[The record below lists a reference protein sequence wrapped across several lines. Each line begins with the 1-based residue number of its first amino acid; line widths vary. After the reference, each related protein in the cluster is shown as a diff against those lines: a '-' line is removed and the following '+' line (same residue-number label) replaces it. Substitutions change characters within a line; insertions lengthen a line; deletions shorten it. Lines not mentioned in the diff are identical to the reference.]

1 MCRLNSDLNKRIFYT
16 YKIEDML
23 SIQVHSYNKHCIH
36 LRWILC
42 LILSLFTTLPA
53 ISQSRVRHQTSL
65 SDTLLKLKE
74 VTIYSNRM
82 QKKMSPVQILSGKE
96 LEKLNVYS
104 VADAL
109 RYFSGVQ
116 IKDYGGIGGLKTVNI
131 RSMGSHH
138 VGVFYDGIE
147 LGNAQNGVVD
157 LGRFSLDNMEV
168 ISLYNGQKSAI
179 FQPAKDY
186 SSASAIYMQTR
197 KPIFKGEKKNN
208 LNIGVKGGSFSTIN
222 PSLLWEHRFNERI
235 SSSISTEYMY
245 TSGRYKFTYA
255 KKDGYDTTAVRQ
267 NGDVRMLRLENA
279 FFGKV
284 PKGEWKAKAYLYNS
298 ERGYPG
304 AAVREEPGKFRHQ
317 DRQWD
322 TNLFVQGSFQNY
334 FKPWYSLLAN
344 GKYAYD
350 YLHYLSD
357 PRLDVTTMYVDNH
370 YRQQE
375 IYASAAHLFTI
386 YPWWSMS
393 LSNDFQWN
401 TLRADLIDFVY
412 PTRNTILTSAAT
424 SFDFNRLMLQASLL
438 YTHVDD
444 NTRTKGAN
452 AGTKNKYTP
461 SVIATWQPL
470 TKLPLNVRAFY
481 KKVFR
486 MPTLND
492 LYYTFIGNKDLK
504 PEYTTQYDVGITF
517 SHTWNNH
524 WLKSLDLQI
533 DGYYNEVDDKIIAMP
548 TSNQFRWTMI
558 NLGHVEIRGLDAAIR
573 GEWGFGKV
581 ELSTLFNYTYQKAQ
595 DFTDP
600 TSEWYGGQ
608 IPYIPWHGGSII
620 LNGSYQTWSCNYSF
634 IYTGERYE
642 AVANI
647 PENYAQPW
655 YTHDFSL
662 SKTFQ
667 WGKTGIRVTAEI
679 NNIFNQQY
687 EVVQCYPMPGTSFK
701 IKLNVM
707 L

>member
-1 MCRLNSDLNKRIFYT
+1 
-16 YKIEDML
+16 ML

-42 LILSLFTTLPA
+42 LILSLFTTVPA

-197 KPIFKGEKKNN
+197 PPLFKGEKKNN

-279 FFGKV
+279 FFGKI

-357 PRLDVTTMYVDNH
+357 PRLDVTTMYVDNY

-533 DGYYNEVDDKIIAMP
+533 DGYYSEVDDKIIAMP

>member
-1 MCRLNSDLNKRIFYT
+1 
-16 YKIEDML
+16 ML

-36 LRWILC
+36 LRWILYV
-42 LILSLFTTLPA
+42 ILSLFTTLPA

-208 LNIGVKGGSFSTIN
+208 LNIGVKSGSFSTIN

-279 FFGKV
+279 FFGKI

-322 TNLFVQGSFQNY
+322 TNVFIQESFQNY
-334 FKPWYSLLAN
+334 FTPWYSLLAN

-558 NLGHVEIRGLDAAIR
+558 NLGHVEIRGLDVAIR

>member
-1 MCRLNSDLNKRIFYT
+1 
-16 YKIEDML
+16 ML
-23 SIQVHSYNKHCIH
+23 SIQVHSYNKHYIH

-138 VGVFYDGIE
+138 VGVFYDG
-147 LGNAQNGVVD
+147 
-157 LGRFSLDNMEV
+157 MEV

-197 KPIFKGEKKNN
+197 KPLFKGEKKNN

-424 SFDFNRLMLQASLL
+424 SFDFNHLMLQASLL

-470 TKLPLNVRAFY
+470 TKFPLNVRAFY

-548 TSNQFRWTMI
+548 TSNQVRWTMI

>member
-1 MCRLNSDLNKRIFYT
+1 
-16 YKIEDML
+16 ML

-42 LILSLFTTLPA
+42 LILSLFTTVPA

-74 VTIYSNRM
+74 VTIYSNRI

-96 LEKLNVYS
+96 LETLNVYS

-138 VGVFYDGIE
+138 VGVFYDGID

-197 KPIFKGEKKNN
+197 KPLFKGEKKNN

-279 FFGKV
+279 FFGKI

-533 DGYYNEVDDKIIAMP
+533 DGYYSEVDDKIIAMP

>member
-1 MCRLNSDLNKRIFYT
+1 
-16 YKIEDML
+16 ML

-386 YPWWSMS
+386 YPWWRMS

-401 TLRADLIDFVY
+401 ALRADLIDFVY

-647 PENYAQPW
+647 PENYAQPC

>member
-1 MCRLNSDLNKRIFYT
+1 
-16 YKIEDML
+16 ML

-53 ISQSRVRHQTSL
+53 ISQSKVRHQTSL

-197 KPIFKGEKKNN
+197 KPLFKGEKKNN

-235 SSSISTEYMY
+235 SSSISMEYMY

-279 FFGKV
+279 FFGKI

-533 DGYYNEVDDKIIAMP
+533 DGYYSEVDDKIIAMP

>member
-1 MCRLNSDLNKRIFYT
+1 
-16 YKIEDML
+16 ML

-36 LRWILC
+36 LRWILYV
-42 LILSLFTTLPA
+42 ILSLFTTLPA

-197 KPIFKGEKKNN
+197 KPLFKGEKKNN

-222 PSLLWEHRFNERI
+222 PSLLWEHRFNEQI

-279 FFGKV
+279 FFGKI

-322 TNLFVQGSFQNY
+322 TNVFIQGSFQNY
-334 FKPWYSLLAN
+334 FTPWYSLLAN

-558 NLGHVEIRGLDAAIR
+558 NLGHVEIRGLDVAIR

>member
-1 MCRLNSDLNKRIFYT
+1 
-16 YKIEDML
+16 ML

-42 LILSLFTTLPA
+42 LILSLFTTVPA

-197 KPIFKGEKKNN
+197 KPLFKGEKKNN

-279 FFGKV
+279 FFGKI

-357 PRLDVTTMYVDNH
+357 PRLDVTTMYVDNY

-424 SFDFNRLMLQASLL
+424 SVDFNRLMLQASLL

-533 DGYYNEVDDKIIAMP
+533 DGYYSEVDDKIIAMP

>member
-1 MCRLNSDLNKRIFYT
+1 
-16 YKIEDML
+16 ML

-42 LILSLFTTLPA
+42 LILSLFTTVPA

-208 LNIGVKGGSFSTIN
+208 LNIGVKSGSFSTIN

-279 FFGKV
+279 FFGKI

-322 TNLFVQGSFQNY
+322 TNVFIQGSFQNY
-334 FKPWYSLLAN
+334 FTPWYSLLAN

-558 NLGHVEIRGLDAAIR
+558 NLGHVEIRGLDVAIR

>member
-1 MCRLNSDLNKRIFYT
+1 
-16 YKIEDML
+16 ML

-197 KPIFKGEKKNN
+197 KPLFKGEKKNN

-235 SSSISTEYMY
+235 SSSISMEYMY

-279 FFGKV
+279 FFGKI

-533 DGYYNEVDDKIIAMP
+533 DGYYSEVDDKIIAMP

-647 PENYAQPW
+647 PENYAQP
-655 YTHDFSL
+655 
-662 SKTFQ
+662 
-667 WGKTGIRVTAEI
+667 
-679 NNIFNQQY
+679 
-687 EVVQCYPMPGTSFK
+687 
-701 IKLNVM
+701 
-707 L
+707 

>member
-1 MCRLNSDLNKRIFYT
+1 
-16 YKIEDML
+16 ML

-42 LILSLFTTLPA
+42 LILSLFTTVPA

-197 KPIFKGEKKNN
+197 KPLFKGEKKNN

-279 FFGKV
+279 FFGKI

-357 PRLDVTTMYVDNH
+357 PRLDVTTMYVDNY

-533 DGYYNEVDDKIIAMP
+533 DGYYSEVDDKIIAMP

-634 IYTGERYE
+634 IYTGGRYE

>member
-1 MCRLNSDLNKRIFYT
+1 MNGVQTELNCKPNVKRCKRFVFPEYSPLLYHNTLKTKAIKFFQA
-16 YKIEDML
+16 D
-23 SIQVHSYNKHCIH
+23 H
-36 LRWILC
+36 ILTRFVFPP
-42 LILSLFTTLPA
+42 L
-53 ISQSRVRHQTSL
+53 
-65 SDTLLKLKE
+65 
-74 VTIYSNRM
+74 
-82 QKKMSPVQILSGKE
+82 
-96 LEKLNVYS
+96 
-104 VADAL
+104 
-109 RYFSGVQ
+109 SGVQ

-197 KPIFKGEKKNN
+197 KPLFKGEKKNN

-386 YPWWSMS
+386 YPWWRMS

-401 TLRADLIDFVY
+401 ALRADLIDFVY

>member
-1 MCRLNSDLNKRIFYT
+1 MNGVQTRFKCKLDVKRCKRFVFPP
-16 YKIEDML
+16 
-23 SIQVHSYNKHCIH
+23 S
-36 LRWILC
+36 
-42 LILSLFTTLPA
+42 SLLPRSNALKTKA
-53 ISQSRVRHQTSL
+53 I
-65 SDTLLKLKE
+65 
-74 VTIYSNRM
+74 
-82 QKKMSPVQILSGKE
+82 
-96 LEKLNVYS
+96 
-104 VADAL
+104 
-109 RYFSGVQ
+109 RYFQTDRTLTRIVSPPL
-116 IKDYGGIGGLKTVNI
+116 GIGGLKTVNI

-197 KPIFKGEKKNN
+197 KPLFKGEKKNN

-386 YPWWSMS
+386 YPWWRMS

-401 TLRADLIDFVY
+401 ALRADLIDFVY

>member
-1 MCRLNSDLNKRIFYT
+1 
-16 YKIEDML
+16 ML

-53 ISQSRVRHQTSL
+53 ISQSKVRHQTSL

-186 SSASAIYMQTR
+186 SSASATYMQTR
-197 KPIFKGEKKNN
+197 KPLFKGEKKNN

-279 FFGKV
+279 FFGKI

-357 PRLDVTTMYVDNH
+357 PGLDVTTMYVDNH

-444 NTRTKGAN
+444 NTRTKGAD

-667 WGKTGIRVTAEI
+667 WGKTGIRVTTEI

>member
-1 MCRLNSDLNKRIFYT
+1 
-16 YKIEDML
+16 ML

-42 LILSLFTTLPA
+42 LILSFFTTFPA
-53 ISQSRVRHQTSL
+53 ISQSKVRHQTSL

-197 KPIFKGEKKNN
+197 KPLFKGEKKNN

-279 FFGKV
+279 FFGKI

-667 WGKTGIRVTAEI
+667 WGKTGIRVTTEI

>member
-1 MCRLNSDLNKRIFYT
+1 
-16 YKIEDML
+16 ML

-42 LILSLFTTLPA
+42 LILSLFTTVPA

-197 KPIFKGEKKNN
+197 KPLFKGEKKNN

-267 NGDVRMLRLENA
+267 NGDVRMLRLENE
-279 FFGKV
+279 FFGKI

-357 PRLDVTTMYVDNH
+357 PRLDVTTMYVDNY

-533 DGYYNEVDDKIIAMP
+533 DGYYSEVDDKIIAMP

>member
-1 MCRLNSDLNKRIFYT
+1 
-16 YKIEDML
+16 ML
-23 SIQVHSYNKHCIH
+23 SIQVHSYNKH
-36 LRWILC
+36 WILC

-197 KPIFKGEKKNN
+197 KPLFKGEKKNN

-279 FFGKV
+279 FFGKI

>member
-1 MCRLNSDLNKRIFYT
+1 
-16 YKIEDML
+16 ML

-53 ISQSRVRHQTSL
+53 ISQSKVRHQTSL

-179 FQPAKDY
+179 FQSAKDY

-197 KPIFKGEKKNN
+197 KPLFKGEKKNN

-386 YPWWSMS
+386 YPWWRMS

-401 TLRADLIDFVY
+401 ALRADLIDFVY

>member
-1 MCRLNSDLNKRIFYT
+1 
-16 YKIEDML
+16 ML

-42 LILSLFTTLPA
+42 LILSLFTTVPA

-197 KPIFKGEKKNN
+197 KPLFKGEKKNN

-279 FFGKV
+279 FFGKI

-357 PRLDVTTMYVDNH
+357 PRLDVTTMYVDNY

-533 DGYYNEVDDKIIAMP
+533 DSYYSEVDDKIIAMP

>member
-1 MCRLNSDLNKRIFYT
+1 
-16 YKIEDML
+16 ML
-23 SIQVHSYNKHCIH
+23 SIQVHSYHKHCIH

-53 ISQSRVRHQTSL
+53 ISQSKVRHQTSL

-197 KPIFKGEKKNN
+197 KPLFKGEKKNN

-255 KKDGYDTTAVRQ
+255 KKNGYDTTAVRQ

-279 FFGKV
+279 FFGKI

-461 SVIATWQPL
+461 SVIAAWQPL
-470 TKLPLNVRAFY
+470 TKFPLNVRAFY

-573 GEWGFGKV
+573 GKWGFGKV

-667 WGKTGIRVTAEI
+667 WEKTGIRVTAEI

>member
-1 MCRLNSDLNKRIFYT
+1 
-16 YKIEDML
+16 ML

-42 LILSLFTTLPA
+42 LILSLFTTVPA

-197 KPIFKGEKKNN
+197 TPLFKGEKKNN

-279 FFGKV
+279 FFGKI

-357 PRLDVTTMYVDNH
+357 PRLDVTTMYVDNY

-533 DGYYNEVDDKIIAMP
+533 DGYYSEVDDKIIAMP

>member
-1 MCRLNSDLNKRIFYT
+1 
-16 YKIEDML
+16 ML

-36 LRWILC
+36 LRWILYV
-42 LILSLFTTLPA
+42 ILSLFTTLPA
-53 ISQSRVRHQTSL
+53 ISQSKVRHQTSL

-157 LGRFSLDNMEV
+157 LGRFSLDNMEI

-208 LNIGVKGGSFSTIN
+208 LNIGVKSGSFSTIN

-279 FFGKV
+279 FFGKI

-322 TNLFVQGSFQNY
+322 TNVFIQGSFQNY
-334 FKPWYSLLAN
+334 FTPWYSLLAN

-452 AGTKNKYTP
+452 AGIKNKYTP

>member
-1 MCRLNSDLNKRIFYT
+1 
-16 YKIEDML
+16 ML
-23 SIQVHSYNKHCIH
+23 SIQVHSYHKHCIH

-42 LILSLFTTLPA
+42 LILSLFTTVPA

-197 KPIFKGEKKNN
+197 KPLFKGEKKNN

-279 FFGKV
+279 FFGKI

-357 PRLDVTTMYVDNH
+357 PRLDVTTMYVDNY

-533 DGYYNEVDDKIIAMP
+533 DGYYSEVDDKIIAMP

>member
-1 MCRLNSDLNKRIFYT
+1 
-16 YKIEDML
+16 ML

-116 IKDYGGIGGLKTVNI
+116 IKDYGGLKTVNI

-197 KPIFKGEKKNN
+197 KPLFKGEKKNN

-279 FFGKV
+279 FFGKI

-386 YPWWSMS
+386 YPWWRMS

-401 TLRADLIDFVY
+401 ALRADLIDFVY

-533 DGYYNEVDDKIIAMP
+533 DGYYSEVDDKIIAMP